1 MLPCLWIVGLV
12 AWIVGSQS
20 CIYLHEQLE
29 FAGVALFCGCTFWH
43 LWQKDNLALRL
54 IGPRGLWLAGLI
66 TVLFGIAVI
75 LPAMAK
81 IKQQECFTAFSVEA
95 LTLGVLITLGGLGLI
110 AYGIKTPP
118 TRSA

>member
-12 AWIVGSQS
+12 AWIIGSLS
-20 CIYLHEQLE
+20 SIYLHEQLE
-29 FAGVALFCGCTFWH
+29 FAGVALFCGCAFWH

-54 IGPRGLWLAGLI
+54 IGPRGLWLNGLI
-66 TVLFGIAVI
+66 AVLFGTAIV

-81 IKQQECFTAFSVEA
+81 IRQQGSFAALSVEA

-110 AYGIKTPP
+110 AYGIKKPLTGI
-118 TRSA
+118 S